1 MRGRTT
7 MENWDLEASSQAG
20 VSLGSPHLRPH
31 LAWSYQFLKGART
44 AVNSR

>member
-7 MENWDLEASSQAG
+7 MEKWDLEASSQR
-20 VSLGSPHLRPH
+20 VSAWGALTPAPH
-31 LAWSYQFLKGART
+31 LAWSYRFSKGART